1 MADLINLNRARK
13 TKAKAENSA
22 EAVRNR
28 LRFGQTKA
36 QKENLRLEQARAAR
50 ALDGAKQEI

>member
-1 MADLINLNRARK
+1 MADLINLNRVRK
-13 TKAKAENSA
+13 SKAKAENSA
-22 EAVRNR
+22 EAIRNR

-36 QKENLRLEQARAAR
+36 QKETLRLEQARAAR

>member
-13 TKAKAENSA
+13 SKAKAENSA
-22 EAVRNR
+22 EARQNR

-36 QKENLRLEQARAAR
+36 QQENLRLVQARAAR
-50 ALDGAKQEI
+50 SLDGANQEI